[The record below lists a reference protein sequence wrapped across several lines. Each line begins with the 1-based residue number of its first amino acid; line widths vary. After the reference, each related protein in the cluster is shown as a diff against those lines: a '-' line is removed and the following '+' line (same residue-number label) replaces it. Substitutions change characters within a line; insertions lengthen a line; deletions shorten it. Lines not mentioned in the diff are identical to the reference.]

1 MPAPHVEHTTEEL
14 APTTELKKPKA
25 QAVHAGAP
33 EVRSLYVP
41 AEQEVQDMV
50 PVATALYAPALHA
63 VQTADE
69 LAPAKVP

>member
-1 MPAPHVEHTTEEL
+1 VEHTIEEL

-25 QAVHAGAP
+25 HAVHTGAP

-41 AEQEVQDMV
+41 AEHAVHAVV
-50 PVATALYAPALHA
+50 PDATALYAPAPHA
-63 VQTADE
+63 VQTADV